1 MGESMFQSETKLEGK
16 PEYTEVDYKG
26 MVYKFHNTP
35 TLPGLIK
42 EIFNDNY
49 KIFERGVQFS
59 PGNVVVDIGAN
70 EGIFSIMLAK
80 MFPGVKIIACEPVPR
95 TFFQMLRN
103 VGLNGVT
110 NIITHNCG
118 VGKESGM
125 MPMVVNDEFSG
136 SSSGVQQVFDK
147 DKNRVIQVEIL
158 SLDKYLTKYCLDN
171 NRIRLMK
178 MDIEGMEYD
187 ALYHSTLLDKVDY
200 FVGEFHVNKFLTD
213 VKRRDV
219 KELATYVGSKT
230 NLIFYETCYM
240 AE

>member
-1 MGESMFQSETKLEGK
+1 MFQNEGK
-16 PEYTEVDYKG
+16 SEYTEVDYKG
-26 MVYKFHNTP
+26 IGYKFHTTP

-59 PGNVVVDIGAN
+59 PGDIVVDIGAN

-80 MFPGVKIIACEPVPR
+80 MFPGVKVIACEPVPR

-110 NIITHNCG
+110 NVITHNCG
-118 VGKESGM
+118 VGKDSGTL
-125 MPMVVNDEFSG
+125 PMVVNDEFSG
-136 SSSGVQQVFDK
+136 GSSGVQQVFDK
-147 DKNRVIQVEIL
+147 DKNRLIQVDIL
-158 SLDKYLTKYCLDN
+158 SLDKYLTKYCLADE

-187 ALYHSTLLDKVDY
+187 ALYHSTLLERVDY